1 MKAMRHKMALLS
13 LLSLPAMLVVATPGS
28 AAAAPQHSA
37 ASARPA
43 AVTSGNSVTSSSLG
57 TFKPTFAGTAATG
70 CAGPPTC
77 SLLTGP
83 LNTPSTS
90 TAATSRGPEVPAQ
103 ARAHAMP
110 LGGVRQL
117 NLSATQRSALKAS
130 VPSFPVP
137 SVSCVPLGPG
147 CDNISTSK
155 GGATSV
161 KGLNAVDSAEHTT
174 NIFTNV
180 EPPDQGLCAGNG
192 SVVETNNIG
201 EVLVFNSAL
210 KRESAPISF
219 DTIMGLTGLG
229 WSSGG
234 DPSCL
239 YDPANGGHWFFTQI
253 VSASPESAGGA
264 FTGCFAGVS
273 NACYEGIAVTD
284 GNNPF
289 GPYHVYFSS
298 ADYNPAEPGYP
309 SLLNDFAKIS
319 VTRDAF
325 MMFYDEF
332 PLLPST
338 LPGIGGGIF
347 NGAQELVFRKSA
359 LEQGLPTTLAN
370 GTPNSAVTVAIENM
384 GHIPTPDGTC
394 AKDKVLRMG
403 GITCWVAVIPGQP
416 VAGQFDN
423 AHGGTGFMVGS
434 LDFYGFVPL
443 ATSGDNRIA
452 AWAWTGLSALNSV
465 GCASCKASIRFTG
478 QLFSGVDRYYNPETV
493 NLGGIL
499 APQKV
504 GPIPLGDECG
514 AAGLST
520 LGVATCPEGGITT
533 NGDNLTQVSQAQG
546 QLWASTATQI
556 AQTYTRANAEIHMGS
571 VYWVVGTNSFDS
583 TGRFTLTSQGY
594 VSPLHEDLSMPA
606 MAASPASGGNAI
618 MLFTLTGNGGPTGAD
633 HGGFYPS
640 TAFGRLTS
648 TSGGLLSST
657 VNIAALGRSPQDG
670 FSEYQGYPG
679 PTRPR
684 WGDYSWGLF
693 VPGTGRIYFAN
704 EYIQY
709 PNCLPPAFTLA
720 DATCGGTRNGLANWG
735 TSVNYVTP

>member
-103 ARAHAMP
+103 ARTHAMP

-210 KRESAPISF
+210 KRQSAPISF

-452 AWAWTGLSALNSV
+452 AWAWTGLSALNSA

-556 AQTYTRANAEIHMGS
+556 AQTYTRANAEIHMGA

-594 VSPLHEDLSMPA
+594 ASPLHEDLSMPA

-670 FSEYQGYPG
+670 FTEYQGYPG